1 MAAFAIGSAFGAWH
15 AGLAV
20 AVGLLLGAANGFL
33 VERSLDSVSGFR
45 IASLGLLGLL
55 SLLGLGVGLIIGP
68 QVAVLTLLGLA
79 AAQLTLTAVAG
90 WGLLRA

>member
-33 VERSLDSVSGFR
+33 VERSLDSASGFR
-45 IASLGLLGLL
+45 IASLGRLGLL
-55 SLLGLGVGLIIGP
+55 SLLGLGIGLIIGP